1 MKTNTIKLIDYEYSG
16 KYYRLDITGTYN
28 RAYMLPHY
36 KGIAEDGSI
45 MFFRPK
51 KGGGYYASK

>member
-1 MKTNTIKLIDYEYSG
+1 MKPNTIKLIAYYEYNG
-16 KYYRLDITGTYN
+16 KYYRLDLAGTYN

-45 MFFRPK
+45 MFFQ
-51 KGGGYYASK
+51 A